1 MNYFASMVARH
12 YILVLRAGG
21 SNWFYICKRA
31 VKLSWLSFQY
41 FITGPPHSD
50 FYASNSLFFVCISN
64 FKLCQVSIRF
74 SDCPSHASVPRTD
87 HSAISLVLDKW
98 TEPDRARP
106 GPLGGKYPGPDVQTS
121 IKTLEHKHDPQI

>member
-1 MNYFASMVARH
+1 MNYFASLVSRH
-12 YILVLRAGG
+12 YILVLRAEG

-41 FITGPPHSD
+41 FNTGPPLLQI
-50 FYASNSLFFVCISN
+50 FMLAILFLCVY

-87 HSAISLVLDKW
+87 HSTLSLVLDKW

-106 GPLGGKYPGPDVQTS
+106 EPLGGKYPGPNVKLS